1 MKKKHYLLLLLLLLT
16 ALGGVAQQY
25 RLNRQKLC
33 LEGGSFARKAPIS
46 NENYMYIPNFRLA
59 RGETKDVTVYL
70 RNTLPMWL
78 FQLYLQ
84 LPEGISV
91 NAVSYDAGLN
101 YWPSDYANPNSL
113 TWGMVDNELRIIS
126 MNNSRQFPIP
136 ASAAG
141 QAVLT
146 LRVTA
151 AQNMVLG
158 NCIITTSSFKFVAAT
173 TQGGEGYI
181 GDNRNCTVDIWQLT
195 TAIGLTK
202 TSTVLYKNEKEQLV
216 ATIRP
221 ADATYPSIEWT
232 SSNPSVATVDAN
244 GLVTARDVGT
254 ATITAT
260 NRGTVD
266 GTPLTATC
274 VVEVRSYVE
283 SIALDKHQV
292 TLDKNASATLVAS
305 FIPSNAY
312 NKGVT
317 WTSRNT
323 AVATV
328 TSQGLVR
335 AVALGTTYIVATTQD
350 GTELSDSC
358 LVTVNYFTHS
368 ISLNQTSGVL
378 YLNEQLPLAISF
390 YPSDATD
397 KSIEWAS
404 NNPSVAT
411 VDENGLVTAHAV
423 GTATITATNRGTVDG
438 TPLTATCVVEVRSYV
453 ESIALNKHEVTLDKN
468 ASATLVASFIPSTAY
483 NKGVTWTSRNTAV
496 ATVTSQG
503 LVRARAPGTT
513 YIVATTQDGT
523 KLSDSCQVTVNYFT
537 HSISLN
543 QTSGVLHLNEQLSL
557 AISFNPS
564 DATDKSIEWTSSNPT
579 VATVDENGL
588 VTACAVGTAT
598 ITATNRGSIDGTPLT
613 ATCVVEVRPYVE
625 SIILDKHE
633 VTLDKNSSTTLVATL
648 LPDNAYNKV
657 VTWTSRNTAVAT
669 VTSQGLVRAVAL
681 GTTYI
686 VATTQDG
693 TELSDSCLV
702 TVNYFTHSIS
712 LNQTSGVLYLN
723 EQLPLAISFNPS
735 DATDKSIEWT
745 SSNPSVATVDENGLV
760 TAHAVGTATITA
772 TNRGTVDGAPL
783 TATCVVEV
791 RSYVESITLNK
802 TETEILVTGSEQ
814 LTATVLPANAYV
826 KTVTWSSS
834 NTAVATVNQS
844 GLVTALSL
852 GVATIT
858 ATTTDGTNLSAT
870 CQVTVTGATD
880 IVLNKENTVIYLGE
894 NETLTA
900 TVLPVEALV
909 KAVVWSTSDPEVAT
923 VDNTGMITATGR
935 GTATITATTT
945 DGTNL
950 SATCRVDVH
959 PHYALEIDSLSHIR
973 GAKAETVEV
982 PVRLINKNAIS
993 GLQFNITLPA
1003 GVTMAMFD
1011 GMPDVWLNDDRKARN
1026 HSVNVSQ
1033 LSDNQYLVLVSSPT
1047 NRDLKDN
1054 DGPVVYM
1061 NLELAQ
1067 YHDAGEYS
1075 IVLSDILLNEADETE
1090 HLLDDFSQK
1099 VKFYYMLGDADADTH
1114 VDVAD
1119 YTAAALTILKLPTIR
1134 FYHDAANV
1142 NDRDEVINLTD
1153 LTGITNIALGNR
1165 EAEVR
1170 LAPARRGQEDESQVH
1185 TGSMALT
1192 GHYALANSQ
1201 LTLGLD
1207 NGNAVA
1213 AMQMDI
1219 ALPGGATLKD
1229 AALTSRAGK
1238 HQLSLATLDDGRVR
1252 VLVSAFSDA
1261 EIAAG
1266 EGAVLTLT
1274 LEGMTDGEMAV
1285 TDILAVERDLTTHS
1299 LDDLL
1304 LPVVATGIDRMTACD
1319 EVRIYTQGTDI
1330 IIESPNDGTAQL
1342 VMLNGMTRPLPV
1354 KAGLNRYPMAEG
1366 YYIVRLGGKAV
1377 KLRIHNL

>member
-151 AQNMVLG
+151 AQDMELG
-158 NCIITTSSFKFVAAT
+158 NYVIATSSFKFVAAT
-173 TQGGEGYI
+173 SQSGEGYI
-181 GDNRNCTVDIWQLT
+181 GDNRNCTVDIWQPT
-195 TAIGLTK
+195 T
-202 TSTVLYKNEKEQLV
+202 
-216 ATIRP
+216 
-221 ADATYPSIEWT
+221 
-232 SSNPSVATVDAN
+232 
-244 GLVTARDVGT
+244 
-254 ATITAT
+254 
-260 NRGTVD
+260 
-266 GTPLTATC
+266 
-274 VVEVRSYVE
+274 
-283 SIALDKHQV
+283 
-292 TLDKNASATLVAS
+292 
-305 FIPSNAY
+305 
-312 NKGVT
+312 
-317 WTSRNT
+317 
-323 AVATV
+323 
-328 TSQGLVR
+328 
-335 AVALGTTYIVATTQD
+335 
-350 GTELSDSC
+350 
-358 LVTVNYFTHS
+358 
-368 ISLNQTSGVL
+368 
-378 YLNEQLPLAISF
+378 
-390 YPSDATD
+390 
-397 KSIEWAS
+397 
-404 NNPSVAT
+404 
-411 VDENGLVTAHAV
+411 
-423 GTATITATNRGTVDG
+423 
-438 TPLTATCVVEVRSYV
+438 
-453 ESIALNKHEVTLDKN
+453 SIALNKTGTVLYRTEQEQMEV
-468 ASATLVASFIPSTAY
+468 I
-483 NKGVTWTSRNTAV
+483 
-496 ATVTSQG
+496 
-503 LVRARAPGTT
+503 
-513 YIVATTQDGT
+513 
-523 KLSDSCQVTVNYFT
+523 FT
-537 HSISLN
+537 
-543 QTSGVLHLNEQLSL
+543 
-557 AISFNPS
+557 PS
-564 DATDKSIEWTSSNPT
+564 DATE
-579 VATVDENGL
+579 
-588 VTACAVGTAT
+588 
-598 ITATNRGSIDGTPLT
+598 
-613 ATCVVEVRPYVE
+613 
-625 SIILDKHE
+625 
-633 VTLDKNSSTTLVATL
+633 
-648 LPDNAYNKV
+648 
-657 VTWTSRNTAVAT
+657 
-669 VTSQGLVRAVAL
+669 RAV
-681 GTTYI
+681 
-686 VATTQDG
+686 
-693 TELSDSCLV
+693 
-702 TVNYFTHSIS
+702 
-712 LNQTSGVLYLN
+712 
-723 EQLPLAISFNPS
+723 
-735 DATDKSIEWT
+735 EWA

-760 TAHAVGTATITA
+760 IAHAVGTATITA
-772 TNRGTVDGAPL
+772 TNRGTVDGALL

-791 RSYVESITLNK
+791 RSYVESISLNK
-802 TETEILVTGSEQ
+802 TETEIFVTGSEQ

>member
-136 ASAAG
+136 ASAVG

-151 AQNMVLG
+151 AQDMELG
-158 NCIITTSSFKFVAAT
+158 NYVIATSSFKFVAAT
-173 TQGGEGYI
+173 SQLGVGYVGENKTCQVEI
-181 GDNRNCTVDIWQLT
+181 FTAT
-195 TAIGLTK
+195 TGISLNK
-202 TSTVLYKNEKEQLV
+202 SNLILYTNEWEQLE
-216 ATIRP
+216 ASISP
-221 ADATYPSIEWT
+221 ADATDPSIEWT
-232 SSNPSVATVDAN
+232 SSNPSVASVDAN
-244 GLVTARDVGT
+244 GLVTARAVGT

-274 VVEVRSYVE
+274 TVEVRSYVE
-283 SIALDKHQV
+283 SIALDKHKV

-390 YPSDATD
+390 NPSDATD

-404 NNPSVAT
+404 SNPSVAT

-453 ESIALNKHEVTLDKN
+453 ESITLNKTETEIFVTGSEQLTAIVLPAN
-468 ASATLVASFIPSTAY
+468 AYV
-483 NKGVTWTSRNTAV
+483 KDVTWHSDNTSV
-496 ATVTSQG
+496 ATVSSSG
-503 LVRARAPGTT
+503 
-513 YIVATTQDGT
+513 
-523 KLSDSCQVTVNYFT
+523 KVTA
-537 HSISLN
+537 
-543 QTSGVLHLNEQLSL
+543 LSL
-557 AISFNPS
+557 G
-564 DATDKSIEWTSSNPT
+564 
-579 VATVDENGL
+579 V
-588 VTACAVGTAT
+588 AT
-598 ITATNRGSIDGTPLT
+598 ITATTTDGTNLS
-613 ATCVVEVRPYVE
+613 ATC
-625 SIILDKHE
+625 
-633 VTLDKNSSTTLVATL
+633 
-648 LPDNAYNKV
+648 
-657 VTWTSRNTAVAT
+657 
-669 VTSQGLVRAVAL
+669 Q
-681 GTTYI
+681 
-686 VATTQDG
+686 
-693 TELSDSCLV
+693 V
-702 TVNYFTHSIS
+702 TV
-712 LNQTSGVLYLN
+712 
-723 EQLPLAISFNPS
+723 
-735 DATDKSIEWT
+735 K
-745 SSNPSVATVDENGLV
+745 GL
-760 TAHAVGTATITA
+760 
-772 TNRGTVDGAPL
+772 
-783 TATCVVEV
+783 
-791 RSYVESITLNK
+791 ESITLNK
-802 TETEILVTGSEQ
+802 TETEIFVTGSEQ

-923 VDNTGMITATGR
+923 VDNTGTVTATGR

-950 SATCRVDVH
+950 SAACQVDVH

-1026 HSVNVSQ
+1026 HSVDVSQ

-1047 NRDLKDN
+1047 NRELKDN

-1119 YTAAALTILKLPTIR
+1119 YTATALTILQRPTIR

-1142 NDRDEVINLTD
+1142 NDNDEVINLTD
-1153 LTGITNIALGNR
+1153 LTGIVNIVLGNR

-1170 LAPARRGQEDESQVH
+1170 LAPAPRGQEDESQVL

-1219 ALPGGATLKD
+1219 ALPGGVTVKD
-1229 AALTSRAGK
+1229 AALTGRAGK

-1319 EVRIYTQGTDI
+1319 DVRIYTQGTDI

-1377 KLRIHNL
+1377 KLLIHNS